1 MYALFKKEIR
11 YFFTSPIGLTIIGL
25 FIVLNGLFLWVFKT
39 DYNIFNAGFAD
50 MLPFFRLSSWIFVF
64 LVPAITMRSISEE
77 KKSGMLAL
85 LFTKPVSTLQMV
97 LGKYLGILFL
107 LFVILLPSALYV
119 YMVWVL
125 GNPVGNLDIAG
136 TVGSYI
142 ALFLL
147 VATFA
152 SVGLWASSISSNQI
166 ISFVLAAVL
175 CFFFFFGI
183 DQLIAFIAPED
194 FGGVGFQTH
203 FDAISRGVLDTRN
216 IVYFLSVISFFI
228 YLTTLSLKAYKR

>member
-50 MLPFFRLSSWIFVF
+50 MLPFFRLSSWVFVF

-152 SVGLWASSISSNQI
+152 AVGLWASSISSNQI
-166 ISFVLAAVL
+166 ISFVLAAFL

-183 DQLIAFIAPED
+183 DQLIAFVAPDD

-216 IVYFLSVISFFI
+216 ILYFLSVILFFI

>member
-25 FIVLNGLFLWVFKT
+25 FIVFNGLFLWVFKT

-50 MLPFFRLSSWIFVF
+50 MLPFFRLSSWVFVF

-166 ISFVLAAVL
+166 IYFVLAAFL

>member
-1 MYALFKKEIR
+1 MYTLFKKEIR

-50 MLPFFRLSSWIFVF
+50 MLPFFRLSSWVFVF

-166 ISFVLAAVL
+166 ISFVLATFL

>member
-50 MLPFFRLSSWIFVF
+50 MLPFFRLSSWVFFF

-119 YMVWVL
+119 YMVWVF

-147 VATFA
+147 VASFA

-166 ISFVLAAVL
+166 ISFVLAAFL

-183 DQLIAFIAPED
+183 AQLIAFEQYINLDRILYFSKCFLAHLRERITFVLGEVYPRVPL
-194 FGGVGFQTH
+194 FG
-203 FDAISRGVLDTRN
+203 DIIDC
-216 IVYFLSVISFFI
+216 
-228 YLTTLSLKAYKR
+228 KEAY

>member
-1 MYALFKKEIR
+1 MYALFKKEIC

-50 MLPFFRLSSWIFVF
+50 MLPFFRLSSWVFVF

-107 LFVILLPSALYV
+107 LFVILLPSVLYV

-166 ISFVLAAVL
+166 ISFVLATFL

>member
-11 YFFTSPIGLTIIGL
+11 YFFTSPIGFTIIGL

-50 MLPFFRLSSWIFVF
+50 MLPFFRLSSWVFVF

-166 ISFVLAAVL
+166 ISFVLAAFL
-175 CFFFFFGI
+175 FFFFFFGI
-183 DQLIAFIAPED
+183 DQLIAFVAPED

>member
-1 MYALFKKEIR
+1 
-11 YFFTSPIGLTIIGL
+11 
-25 FIVLNGLFLWVFKT
+25 
-39 DYNIFNAGFAD
+39 
-50 MLPFFRLSSWIFVF
+50 
-64 LVPAITMRSISEE
+64 
-77 KKSGMLAL
+77 
-85 LFTKPVSTLQMV
+85 
-97 LGKYLGILFL
+97 
-107 LFVILLPSALYV
+107 
-119 YMVWVL
+119 MVWVL
-125 GNPVGNLDIAG
+125 GNPVGNLDMAG

-166 ISFVLAAVL
+166 ISFVLAAFL

-183 DQLIAFIAPED
+183 DQLIAFVAPED

-203 FDAISRGVLDTRN
+203 FDAISRGVIDTRN

>member
-1 MYALFKKEIR
+1 
-11 YFFTSPIGLTIIGL
+11 
-25 FIVLNGLFLWVFKT
+25 
-39 DYNIFNAGFAD
+39 
-50 MLPFFRLSSWIFVF
+50 MLPFFRLSSWVFVF

-142 ALFLL
+142 ALFDRDRK
-147 VATFA
+147 
-152 SVGLWASSISSNQI
+152 SV
-166 ISFVLAAVL
+166 V
-175 CFFFFFGI
+175 
-183 DQLIAFIAPED
+183 
-194 FGGVGFQTH
+194 
-203 FDAISRGVLDTRN
+203 
-216 IVYFLSVISFFI
+216 
-228 YLTTLSLKAYKR
+228 

>member
-50 MLPFFRLSSWIFVF
+50 MLPFFRLSSWVFVF

-166 ISFVLAAVL
+166 ISFVLAAFL
-175 CFFFFFGI
+175 SFFFFFGI

>member
-50 MLPFFRLSSWIFVF
+50 MLPFFRLSSWVFVF

-147 VATFA
+147 VASFA

-166 ISFVLAAVL
+166 ISFVLATFL

-183 DQLIAFIAPED
+183 DQLIAFVAPED

-216 IVYFLSVISFFI
+216 IVYFLSIISFFI